1 MQVCAQIFWIFY
13 IIIRHFDSVMHLLG
27 LLVSVED
34 AVKALSVDT
43 TFSVA
48 MD

>member
-13 IIIRHFDSVMHLLG
+13 ITIRRFDSVMHLLG

-34 AVKALSVDT
+34 AVKALNVDNN
-43 TFSVA
+43 F
-48 MD
+48 